1 MFPSPPLATPPS
13 GKVVNE
19 VGLPPGENW
28 WIRPRLGYAARD
40 AASWGGFVA
49 PVCGLDP
56 WSVALELLYAAGPM
70 AAAADRRMQTP
81 ACQSER
87 PPNSPKTARTTL
99 EGARSYDIKTCFYT
113 TTGLSESPFAL
124 CYRRRISNPRRRDRL
139 RDARG
144 GPGPRP
150 RGPRAPKS
158 IYQRVP
164 GTAFFAGPAST
175 TPRPLAPARF
185 VKAIRRRGRATSDAK
200 FYGAAS
206 TSESARRKSTRWHFS
221 DQRLPH
227 GERRHRAD
235 AAATPASARHIYA
248 S

>member
-1 MFPSPPLATPPS
+1 M
-13 GKVVNE
+13 NE
-19 VGLPPGENW
+19 VGLSPGENS

-40 AASWGGFVA
+40 AASGGSFVA

-56 WSVALELLYAAGPM
+56 WSVALELLYAAGAM

-81 ACQSER
+81 ACQSVETFLHS
-87 PPNSPKTARTTL
+87 PENSPATA
-99 EGARSYDIKTCFYT
+99 EEARSYDIKTCFYT

-139 RDARG
+139 RNARG

-158 IYQRVP
+158 IYRAYRAQR
-164 GTAFFAGPAST
+164 S
-175 TPRPLAPARF
+175 PRF
-185 VKAIRRRGRATSDAK
+185 QRRRRLVSSPWYVSLKQYAGATSDAK
-200 FYGAAS
+200 FYAAAS
-206 TSESARRKSTRWHFS
+206 TSESARPKSTRWHFS